1 MTYNKTVE
9 YLRQPDTKAN
19 WMGIKKQIMDS
30 LPEWSKEA
38 PYQVRSIAVK
48 DACEAVKRA
57 KVKYKSTGKFN
68 EVSFRSRKDVRQSVF
83 LPKSAIG
90 AKGIFTRLL
99 GQMRYS
105 EPLPEIKHDCRLVRE
120 YGKWFVV
127 IPVDMEKPAETRTK
141 LRSVSFDPGVRTFLT
156 GYCEEGIL
164 EIGRRAYEKIMGLC
178 VQYDRMTALM
188 TKVKARRRQNL
199 KRARTR
205 LLYRVECLKKELHWK
220 TATFLAKSF
229 ETIVIPE
236 FSAGQMSVKAKRRL
250 VSKTARAMLNL
261 GQSRFR
267 EILSLQCEKYG
278 SRMLVVTEEYTSKT
292 CPSCGQLHEKLGGS
306 EVFRCPHCGYV
317 SPRDANGARN
327 IMLRALVDSP
337 TLLKQGVTVNVF

>member
-1 MTYNKTVE
+1 
-9 YLRQPDTKAN
+9 
-19 WMGIKKQIMDS
+19 MGIKKQIIDS

-38 PYQVRSIAVK
+38 PYRVRSIAVK

-57 KVKYKSTGKFN
+57 KVKYRNTGTFN
-68 EVSFRSRKDVRQSVF
+68 EVSFRSRKDIRQSVF
-83 LPKSAIG
+83 LPKSAIE

-105 EPLPEIKHDCRLVRE
+105 EPLPEIKHDCRLVYE

-127 IPVDMEKPAETRTK
+127 IPVDMEKPTEARTK

-178 VQYDRMTALM
+178 VQYDWMTALM

-205 LLYRVECLKKELHWK
+205 LLYRVECLKRELHWK

-236 FSAGQMSVKAKRRL
+236 FSAGQMTGRTKRRL

-267 EILSLQCEKYG
+267 EVLSLQCEKYG
-278 SRMLVVTEEYTSKT
+278 SRMLVVSEEYTSKT
-292 CPSCGQLHEKLGGS
+292 CPSCGQLHEKLGGA
-306 EVFRCPHCGYV
+306 EIFRCPHCGYV

-327 IMLRALVDSP
+327 IMLRAMVDSP
-337 TLLKQGVTVNVF
+337 ALLKQGVTVSVC

>member
-1 MTYNKTVE
+1 
-9 YLRQPDTKAN
+9 
-19 WMGIKKQIMDS
+19 MGIKKQIIDS

-57 KVKYKSTGKFN
+57 KVKCRSTGKFN

-83 LPKSAIG
+83 LQKSAIG
-90 AKGIFTRLL
+90 AKGIFIRLL

-105 EPLPEIKHDCRLVRE
+105 ESLPDIRHDCRLVYE

-127 IPVDMEKPAETRTK
+127 IPVDMEKPTETRTK
-141 LRSVSFDPGVRTFLT
+141 LRSVSLDPGVRTFLT

-164 EIGRRAYEKIMGLC
+164 DIGHGAYEKIMGLC

-205 LLYRVECLKKELHWK
+205 LLYRVECLKGELHWK
-220 TATFLAKSF
+220 IATFLAKSF

-236 FSAGQMSVKAKRRL
+236 FSAGQMVGRTKRRL

-267 EILSLQCEKYG
+267 EVLSLQCEKYG

-292 CPSCGQLHEKLGGS
+292 CPSCGTIHDRLGGS
-306 EVFRCPHCGYV
+306 KVFRCPHCGYTA
-317 SPRDANGARN
+317 SRDANGAFN
-327 IMLRALVDSP
+327 IMLKAMTDSSALQ
-337 TLLKQGVTVNVF
+337 KQGATVNFY